1 MNNWSGKSDEQK
13 CRGGW
18 KCSCLNMK
26 GSDCTSSKDAFLS
39 HSHSSLKHLTS
50 FLGALYFCY
59 FSESTSSVTIT
70 LQRFGLSYWSVLP
83 LPGPHLSTPAWST
96 GAVARSPQE
105 GHCACPSA
113 SAVHLLL
120 RLFNYRLLS
129 LYGLNLLQTKMINCT
144 FDYSF
149 VVLNILLMH

>member
-1 MNNWSGKSDEQK
+1 
-13 CRGGW
+13 
-18 KCSCLNMK
+18 MK
-26 GSDCTSSKDAFLS
+26 VSDCTSSKDAFLS

-70 LQRFGLSYWSVLP
+70 LPRFGLSYCSVLP

-120 RLFNYRLLS
+120 PLLNHGLLS
-129 LYGLNLLQTKMINCT
+129 LYGLNLLQTTMTNCT
-144 FDYSF
+144 LDYSF
-149 VVLNILLMH
+149 AVLNILLMH